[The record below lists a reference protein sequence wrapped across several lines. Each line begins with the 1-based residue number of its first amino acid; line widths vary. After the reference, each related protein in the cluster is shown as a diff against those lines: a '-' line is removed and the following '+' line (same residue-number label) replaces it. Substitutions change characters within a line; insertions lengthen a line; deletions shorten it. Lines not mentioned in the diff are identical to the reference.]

1 MTKSQIVS
9 EQLRQTGSSFRYW
22 GRSEAKEL
30 PRLLFPD
37 ETIVHALNGRYE
49 KGFAL
54 FCATNQRLLLLDK
67 KPLVLCFEDM
77 RYEMISE
84 VDYTEQLFAASMS
97 LRTPGRNLRFSSFR
111 VGRLR
116 NLTSYIQEQVTY
128 VRHHQEENAFQK
140 QQQHYE
146 QLMKTARQQAQAEQ
160 YQQRETGV
168 APPPQNPP
176 DPYRF
181 MSMRAR
187 HQVPRFTS
195 PPPAEPDKT

>member
-9 EQLRQTGSSFRYW
+9 EQLRQSGSSFRFW
-22 GRSEAKEL
+22 GRSEAREL
-30 PRLLFPD
+30 PRMLFPD
-37 ETIVHALNGRYE
+37 ETIIHALNGRYE

-54 FCATNQRLLLLDK
+54 LCATNQRLLLLDK

-77 RYEMISE
+77 RYEMVSE
-84 VDYTEQLFAASMS
+84 VDYTEQLLAASMS

-116 NLTSYIQEQVTY
+116 SLTNYIQEQVTY
-128 VRHHQEENAFQK
+128 VRHHQEETAFQK
-140 QQQHYE
+140 YQQRYE
-146 QLMKTARQQAQAEQ
+146 RLMQTAQQQAQTEQ
-160 YQQRETGV
+160 YQQEPTGSM
-168 APPPQNPP
+168 PPPQNPP

-187 HQVPRFTS
+187 HQMPRFSS
-195 PPPAEPDKT
+195 PPPPEPDKP